1 VKLKILSI
9 VLLTGLIIF
18 ANEIN
23 IGDSISSFTANDQ
36 SGNLWDLTDNLNQKY
51 LIVYFYP
58 AALTGG

>member
-1 VKLKILSI
+1 LKLKILSI
-9 VLLTGLIIF
+9 VLLISLIIF

-23 IGDSISSFTANDQ
+23 IGDSISSFTANDEI
-36 SGNLWDLTDNLNQKY
+36 GNLWNLHDNLNQKY